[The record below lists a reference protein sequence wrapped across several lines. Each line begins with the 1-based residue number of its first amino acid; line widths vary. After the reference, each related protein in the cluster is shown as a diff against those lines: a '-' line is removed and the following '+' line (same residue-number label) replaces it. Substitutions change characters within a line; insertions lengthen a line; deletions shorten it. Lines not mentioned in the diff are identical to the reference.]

1 MKKTIAISVACL
13 VIVLVA
19 SMALVASGANKFAF
33 SPDLRTV
40 KANHAPTHIL
50 PAVTE
55 KKTKAKP
62 IAGAGNFSKDKSAV
76 YFSIFGNTIDQGV
89 NGYPFLIWQGN
100 AFTPTVSATAT
111 EISVGLGDLDSGHG
125 SIQLSLY
132 SDSNGIPGT
141 ELATGTATNVQDYG
155 TCCGAT
161 TATLS
166 SGVALTAG
174 TQYWVVVSTT
184 AQETDI
190 YGWNFNTTNM
200 SAEPAAEFCQGSS
213 TYCGNNSGVWVPY
226 VYVQNAFQVLGN

>member
-1 MKKTIAISVACL
+1 VKKTIAISVSCL
-13 VIVLVA
+13 VILLVA
-19 SMALVASGANKFAF
+19 SMALVASGTNKFAF

-40 KANHAPTHIL
+40 KSNHAPAQII
-50 PAVTE
+50 PVAE
-55 KKTKAKP
+55 KAKGKP
-62 IAGAGNFSKDKSAV
+62 IAGASNFSKDKNAV

-100 AFTPTVSATAT
+100 AFTPTKSATAT
-111 EISVGLGDLDSGHG
+111 EVSVGLGDLDGGQG

-132 SDSNGIPGT
+132 SDNGGIPGT
-141 ELATGTATNVQDYG
+141 QLATGTATNVQTYG
-155 TCCGAT
+155 DCCGAT

-166 SGVALTAG
+166 PSVSLTAG

-200 SAEPAAEFCQGSS
+200 TALPAAEFCQGSS

-226 VYVQNAFQVLGN
+226 VYVQNAFSVLGN

>member
-1 MKKTIAISVACL
+1 VKKTILLSVSCL
-13 VIVLVA
+13 IVVLFA
-19 SMALVASGANKFAF
+19 SMALVASGENKFVF

-40 KANHAPTHIL
+40 RATNPTFQTTPAPAQDPGLT
-50 PAVTE
+50 V
-55 KKTKAKP
+55 
-62 IAGAGNFSKDKSAV
+62 IAGNLSTYQYAP
-76 YFSIFGNTIDQGV
+76 YFSVFGNTIDQGV

-100 AFTPTVSATAT
+100 AFTPTKSATAT
-111 EISVGLGDLDSGHG
+111 EVSVGLGDLDGGQG

-132 SDSNGIPGT
+132 SDNGGIPGT
-141 ELATGTATNVQDYG
+141 QLATGTATNVQTYG
-155 TCCGAT
+155 DCCGAT

-166 SGVALTAG
+166 PSVSLTAG

-200 SAEPAAEFCQGSS
+200 TALPAAEFCQGSS

-226 VYVQNAFQVLGN
+226 VYVQNAFSVLGN